1 MTVCDKFQPTI
12 LEGQICYT
20 LNMATLKKNSTK
32 SGKSNGLFLLFD
44 PDPYPLD
51 HKDNNTGHQNFRLLI
66 HTLAPYT
73 TSEPGSYAMTTLKKM
88 TGTKNFKQLPDQQR
102 KCFVQKTEECQ
113 TEHYLNQVKTEC
125 KCTPWALQTGKVG
138 KEYLENKIFS
148 ISQESRACG
157 PETEHCVKNQ
167 TLKDKNCLVS
177 CEGLYADIS
186 DDSLRQNIA
195 KGKLQ
200 TSKKGALV

>member
-1 MTVCDKFQPTI
+1 
-12 LEGQICYT
+12 
-20 LNMATLKKNSTK
+20 
-32 SGKSNGLFLLFD
+32 
-44 PDPYPLD
+44 
-51 HKDNNTGHQNFRLLI
+51 
-66 HTLAPYT
+66 
-73 TSEPGSYAMTTLKKM
+73 MTTLKKM

-125 KCTPWALQTGKVG
+125 KCTPWALQTGEVG

-177 CEGLYADIS
+177 CDGLYADIS
-186 DDSLRQNIA
+186 DDSLIRESDQLKQNIA
-195 KGKLQ
+195 KGKCKPQKSPHHHQCPWCAILH
-200 TSKKGALV
+200 TVFSLFVV